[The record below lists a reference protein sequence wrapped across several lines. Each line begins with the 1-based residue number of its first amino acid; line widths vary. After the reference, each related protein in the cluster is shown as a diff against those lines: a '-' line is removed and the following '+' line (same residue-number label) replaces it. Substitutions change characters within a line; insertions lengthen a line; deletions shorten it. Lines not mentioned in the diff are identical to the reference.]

1 MFPLGWLNQLL
12 GLAMNGID
20 WCMYHLL
27 GVHNV
32 GWCIVIFTLF
42 VYILMYPLN
51 AKQQKSSRLMN
62 KINPEIKAI
71 QKKYK
76 NKKDQASQTEMNQE
90 TQDIYAKYELVR
102 LVDVFLF

>member
-32 GWCIVIFTLF
+32 GWCIVIYSY
-42 VYILMYPLN
+42 V
-51 AKQQKSSRLMN
+51 SSQR
-62 KINPEIKAI
+62 KTAEII
-71 QKKYK
+71 P
-76 NKKDQASQTEMNQE
+76 
-90 TQDIYAKYELVR
+90 
-102 LVDVFLF
+102 VDE

>member
-32 GWCIVIFTLF
+32 GWCIVIFTYSY
-42 VYILMYPLN
+42 V
-51 AKQQKSSRLMN
+51 SSQR
-62 KINPEIKAI
+62 KTAEII
-71 QKKYK
+71 P
-76 NKKDQASQTEMNQE
+76 
-90 TQDIYAKYELVR
+90 
-102 LVDVFLF
+102 VDE

>member
-42 VYILMYPLN
+42 VLEEQVVAPVYDCQC
-51 AKQQKSSRLMN
+51 A
-62 KINPEIKAI
+62 E
-71 QKKYK
+71 
-76 NKKDQASQTEMNQE
+76 EE
-90 TQDIYAKYELVR
+90 H
-102 LVDVFLF
+102 

>member
-42 VYILMYPLN
+42 V
-51 AKQQKSSRLMN
+51 
-62 KINPEIKAI
+62 
-71 QKKYK
+71 
-76 NKKDQASQTEMNQE
+76 
-90 TQDIYAKYELVR
+90 
-102 LVDVFLF
+102 

>member
-42 VYILMYPLN
+42 VYILML
-51 AKQQKSSRLMN
+51 SL
-62 KINPEIKAI
+62 IHI
-71 QKKYK
+71 
-76 NKKDQASQTEMNQE
+76 
-90 TQDIYAKYELVR
+90 
-102 LVDVFLF
+102 